1 MKILDFGNCKIW
13 LESQNIIFPNEK
25 GTLVESIEVSTSE
38 EQTPEYLLYM
48 GGVYTLGSW
57 PKETYNLRTFP
68 NDKLLVYHPIK
79 EVIDRI
85 KAMNGVDETAI
96 KFVKEY
102 LKMKSLEVFGLVCQ
116 EEQQKEQQKEL
127 TKISTELSAIRDE
140 LREIRRN
147 VL

>member
-1 MKILDFGNCKIW
+1 MKIIDFGNCKVW
-13 LESQNIIFPNEK
+13 LELQNIIFPNEK
-25 GTLVESIEVSTSE
+25 GTPVESIEVSTSE

-48 GGVYTLGSW
+48 GGVYTIGSW

-68 NDKLLVYHPIK
+68 NDKLLVYHPIN
-79 EVIDRI
+79 EVIDQI

-96 KFVKEY
+96 NFVKDY
-102 LKMKSLEVFGLVCQ
+102 LKMKHLEVFGLIYQ
-116 EEQQKEQQKEL
+116 EERQKEL

-140 LREIRRN
+140 LWEIRRN

>member
-13 LESQNIIFPNEK
+13 LELQNIIFPNEK

-68 NDKLLVYHPIK
+68 NDKLLVYHPIN
-79 EVIDRI
+79 EVIDQI

-96 KFVKEY
+96 KFVEDY
-102 LKMKSLEVFGLVCQ
+102 LMMKHLEVFGLVRQ
-116 EEQQKEQQKEL
+116 EEQQKEL

>member
-13 LESQNIIFPNEK
+13 LELQNIIFPNEK

-68 NDKLLVYHPIK
+68 NDKLLVYHPIN
-79 EVIDRI
+79 EVIDQI
-85 KAMNGVDETAI
+85 KAMNGVNEEAL
-96 KFVKEY
+96 KFVEDY
-102 LKMKSLEVFGLVCQ
+102 LKMKHLEVFGLVRQ
-116 EEQQKEQQKEL
+116 EEQQKEL

-140 LREIRRN
+140 LRKIRRN

>member
-13 LESQNIIFPNEK
+13 LELQNIIFPNEK
-25 GTLVESIEVSTSE
+25 ETLVESIEVSTSE

-68 NDKLLVYHPIK
+68 NDKLLVYHPIN
-79 EVIDRI
+79 EVIDQI
-85 KAMNGVDETAI
+85 KAMNGVNEEAL
-96 KFVKEY
+96 KFVKDY
-102 LKMKSLEVFGLVCQ
+102 LMMKHLEVFGLVRQ
-116 EEQQKEQQKEL
+116 EEQQKEL

>member
-13 LESQNIIFPNEK
+13 LELQNIIFPNEK
-25 GTLVESIEVSTSE
+25 ETLVESIEVSTSE

-68 NDKLLVYHPIK
+68 NDKLLVYHPIN
-79 EVIDRI
+79 EVIDQI
-85 KAMNGVDETAI
+85 KAMNGVNEEAL
-96 KFVKEY
+96 KFVEDY
-102 LKMKSLEVFGLVCQ
+102 LMMKHLEVFGLVRQ
-116 EEQQKEQQKEL
+116 EEQQKEL

>member
-13 LESQNIIFPNEK
+13 LELQNIIFPNEK
-25 GTLVESIEVSTSE
+25 ETLVESIEVSTSE

-68 NDKLLVYHPIK
+68 NDKLLVYHPIN
-79 EVIDRI
+79 EVIDQI
-85 KAMNGVDETAI
+85 KAMNGVNEEAL
-96 KFVKEY
+96 KFVEDY
-102 LKMKSLEVFGLVCQ
+102 LMMKHLEVFGLVRQ
-116 EEQQKEQQKEL
+116 EEQQKEL

-140 LREIRRN
+140 LRKIRRN

>member
-13 LESQNIIFPNEK
+13 LELQNIIFPNEK

-68 NDKLLVYHPIK
+68 NDKLLVYHPIN
-79 EVIDRI
+79 EVIDQI
-85 KAMNGVDETAI
+85 KAMNGVNEEAL
-96 KFVKEY
+96 KFVKDY
-102 LKMKSLEVFGLVCQ
+102 LKMKHLEVFGLICQ
-116 EEQQKEQQKEL
+116 EEQQKEL

-140 LREIRRN
+140 LWKIRRN
-147 VL
+147 AL

>member
-13 LESQNIIFPNEK
+13 LELQNIIFPNEK
-25 GTLVESIEVSTSE
+25 ETLVESIEVSTSE

-68 NDKLLVYHPIK
+68 NDKLLVYHPIN
-79 EVIDRI
+79 EVIDQI
-85 KAMNGVDETAI
+85 KAMNGVNEEAL
-96 KFVKEY
+96 KFVEDY
-102 LKMKSLEVFGLVCQ
+102 LMMKHLEVFGLVRQ
-116 EEQQKEQQKEL
+116 EEQQKEL

-140 LREIRRN
+140 LWKIRRN
-147 VL
+147 AL

>member
-13 LESQNIIFPNEK
+13 LELQNIIFPNEK
-25 GTLVESIEVSTSE
+25 ETLVESIEVSTSE

-68 NDKLLVYHPIK
+68 NDKLLVYHPIN
-79 EVIDRI
+79 EVIDQI

-96 KFVKEY
+96 KFVEDY
-102 LKMKSLEVFGLVCQ
+102 LMMKHLEVFGLVRQ
-116 EEQQKEQQKEL
+116 EEQQKEL

-140 LREIRRN
+140 LRKIRRN

>member
-13 LESQNIIFPNEK
+13 LELQNIIFPNEK

-68 NDKLLVYHPIK
+68 NDKLLVYHPIN
-79 EVIDRI
+79 EVIDQI
-85 KAMNGVDETAI
+85 KAMNGVNEEAL
-96 KFVKEY
+96 KFVKDY
-102 LKMKSLEVFGLVCQ
+102 LMMKHLEVFGLVRQ
-116 EEQQKEQQKEL
+116 EEQQKEL

>member
-13 LESQNIIFPNEK
+13 LELQNIIFPNEK
-25 GTLVESIEVSTSE
+25 ETLVESIEASTSE

-68 NDKLLVYHPIK
+68 NDKLLVYHPIN
-79 EVIDRI
+79 EVIDQI
-85 KAMNGVDETAI
+85 KAMNGVNEEAL
-96 KFVKEY
+96 KFVKDY
-102 LKMKSLEVFGLVCQ
+102 LKMKHLEVLVCQ

-127 TKISTELSAIRDE
+127 TKISIELSAIRDE

>member
-13 LESQNIIFPNEK
+13 LELQNIIFPNEK

-68 NDKLLVYHPIK
+68 NDKLLVYHPIN
-79 EVIDRI
+79 EVIDQI
-85 KAMNGVDETAI
+85 KAMNGVNEEAL
-96 KFVKEY
+96 KFVKDY
-102 LKMKSLEVFGLVCQ
+102 LKMKHLEVFGLVCQ
-116 EEQQKEQQKEL
+116 EEQQKEL

-140 LREIRRN
+140 LRKIRRN

>member
-13 LESQNIIFPNEK
+13 LELQNIIFPNEK
-25 GTLVESIEVSTSE
+25 GTLLESIEVSTSE

-68 NDKLLVYHPIK
+68 NDKLLVYHPIN
-79 EVIDRI
+79 EVIDQI
-85 KAMNGVDETAI
+85 KAMNGVNEEAL
-96 KFVKEY
+96 KFVKDY
-102 LKMKSLEVFGLVCQ
+102 LKMKHLEVFGLVCQ
-116 EEQQKEQQKEL
+116 EEQQKEL

-140 LREIRRN
+140 LRKIRRN

>member
-13 LESQNIIFPNEK
+13 LELQNIIFPNEK
-25 GTLVESIEVSTSE
+25 ETLVESIEVSTSE

-48 GGVYTLGSW
+48 GGVYTLSSW

-68 NDKLLVYHPIK
+68 NDKLLVYHPIN
-79 EVIDRI
+79 EVIDQI

-96 KFVKEY
+96 KFVEDY
-102 LKMKSLEVFGLVCQ
+102 LMMKHLEVFGLVRQ
-116 EEQQKEQQKEL
+116 EEQQKEL